1 MEVRRVELLGLRE
14 IYELGSTIRI
24 PQKAGHYRT
33 YRIEEIR
40 EIHNTVHGVDFRGY
54 QLWGRP
60 ADESEQIIQLG
71 WIPYHAT
78 QAHFYEVEGS

>member
-24 PQKAGHYRT
+24 PQKAGHHRT

-40 EIHNTVHGVDFRGY
+40 EIHDVVHGVEYRGY
-54 QLWGRP
+54 QLWGRSTCRP
-60 ADESEQIIQLG
+60 LTQLG

-78 QAHFYEVEGS
+78 QAHFYEVEK